1 MLHYRNHSLV
11 ITGTDNEIIR
21 GVMHVMIA
29 EEQDDIVWT
38 FLLELY
44 YRTEILYQI
53 FWLYVFIR
61 IAIITKEDKH
71 AVLVDFDYVF
81 PTG

>member
-1 MLHYRNHSLV
+1 MIHLGNNALV
-11 ITGTDNEIIR
+11 ITCADNEICR

-44 YRTEILYQI
+44 Y
-53 FWLYVFIR
+53 
-61 IAIITKEDKH
+61 
-71 AVLVDFDYVF
+71 
-81 PTG
+81 

>member
-1 MLHYRNHSLV
+1 MVIIINMLHYRNHSLV

-29 EEQDDIVWT
+29 KEQDDIVWT

-44 YRTEILYQI
+44 Y
-53 FWLYVFIR
+53 
-61 IAIITKEDKH
+61 
-71 AVLVDFDYVF
+71 
-81 PTG
+81 